1 MVKSYEFIDEFSE
14 EEWAL
19 TKSRFN
25 PIKEDFG
32 NTSFFVTD
40 IKDDWKPLFCT
51 NSYIFASLNQSSDLL
66 NC

>member
-1 MVKSYEFIDEFSE
+1 VVKSYEFIDEFSE

-40 IKDDWKPLFCT
+40 IKDD
-51 NSYIFASLNQSSDLL
+51 
-66 NC
+66 